1 MSIEER
7 IAEIVTTH
15 RRSDYWGGPDWDCG
29 APDCRASGNDHDD
42 YAAHVA
48 SVLVAELGLQPRWS
62 WESAEE
68 CRPDGFG
75 SPEEAL
81 AEGHDKPTHC
91 RYVTPWELS

>member
-48 SVLVAELGLQPRWS
+48 W
-62 WESAEE
+62 
-68 CRPDGFG
+68 C
-75 SPEEAL
+75 
-81 AEGHDKPTHC
+81 
-91 RYVTPWELS
+91 